1 MEATVRRISSIFLSL
16 ALVAAGVVL
25 TTSVASAAPG
35 DVTQSSSAAL
45 APSAITGATPAKL
58 IRLPKTDSF
67 LAFGRVTATAGAHN
81 YLWKVKNDL
90 TIDATFGAVDLGAD
104 FAYPTSAQSN
114 CVSSGMS
121 TNCGNAT
128 VIISETLDKYA
139 IFYTRQLK
147 GTTGSL
153 DQSVLSFGIGSLST
167 GAVTARS
174 MFLTSVDPNSG
185 TTVANYSAYS
195 STEIGRDQCVA
206 GTGATKNSA
215 ALSYPMVNSSS
226 FQFRP
231 NGSIFFGM
239 TCNYSN
245 SATIIASGQAGVLKE
260 YTTSLLVGLIPSNS
274 SLVIDTSFGT
284 NGRVIT
290 FNTDTSC
297 VSMGP
302 GSNSVDSSVTSLTS
316 TAPYL
321 VVINSESARSTTLPT
336 WQTNSLFTGYDGCS
350 IGMSTVYTHKI
361 TPYTAN
367 GTALTT
373 QTIGTGESAY
383 VQKWIIDPLGR
394 WNGLFRTM
402 GMTQT
407 TSAIRL
413 TNGILDTTLG
423 TNGLKSLSTLPS
435 TIVVGGTTV
444 QMNYSILG
452 VVSAGNTLYFA
463 GLASGSTG
471 SFPPSCSSTATVS
484 QSSYPYLLSFDSG
497 LLTTYGT
504 SGLGA
509 AGSVSAVE
517 NASCGGG
524 SAAGSSY
531 VDATG
536 RTGYVTIVAALGSQT
551 AGYVGFKWDAA
562 QGVTS
567 GSDGDVGVAQVPTTT
582 TTTIAPT
589 TTTTIAPTTT
599 TTVAPTT
606 TSTIAPT
613 TTTTTTTLPRVAA
626 AAPVTQNRIDS
637 VVYSKKLPTAVQT
650 NTALQVLSATDA
662 KNLDIRTFTPKVCVA
677 LTTSVLLV
685 NSGRCSVQII
695 DQDTKAVVRSMS
707 TTVKASDVRVGSVPT
722 VASPVMFTQASA
734 VLNAAGLAQV
744 QKIAKAAKNASRVV
758 VIGHAASL
766 TNISEFRFAIS
777 RERATTVKAALIK
790 AGVTAV
796 IEIVAQSDNQPVKTA
811 KTASAQA
818 KNRRADVYIFG

>member
-1 MEATVRRISSIFLSL
+1 MRRFSSLLLSL
-16 ALVAAGVVL
+16 TLVAAGVVL

-45 APSAITGATPAKL
+45 APSAITGATPARL
-58 IRLPKTDSF
+58 VRLPKTDSF
-67 LAFGRVTATAGAHN
+67 LVFGRIQATAGAHN
-81 YLWKVKNDL
+81 YLWKIKNDL
-90 TIDATFGAVDLGAD
+90 TIDTTFGAIDLGD
-104 FAYPTSAQSN
+104 EFAHPTSAQSN
-114 CVSSGMS
+114 CVSSGVS

-128 VIISETLDKYA
+128 VMISETQDKYA
-139 IFYTRQLK
+139 ILYTRQLK

-153 DQSVLSFGIGSLST
+153 DQSVLSFAIGSLST

-174 MFLTSVDPNSG
+174 VFLTSVDPNSG

-195 STEIGRDQCVA
+195 STELGRDQCVA

-215 ALSYPMVNSSS
+215 AFSYPMVNSSS

-231 NGSIFFGM
+231 NGSIFFGLS
-239 TCNYSN
+239 CNYSN
-245 SATIIASGQAGVLKE
+245 SAAIIASGQAGVLKE

-284 NGRVIT
+284 NGRVAT

-302 GSNSVDSSVTSLTS
+302 GSNNVDSSVTSLTS
-316 TAPYL
+316 TVPYL

-336 WQTNSLFTGYDGCS
+336 WQTNILFTGYDGCS

-394 WNGLFRTM
+394 WNGLLRTM

-435 TIVVGGTTV
+435 TIVVGGMTV
-444 QMNYSILG
+444 RMSYSILG

-463 GLASGSTG
+463 GLASASTG
-471 SFPPSCSSTATVS
+471 ASPPSCLSTATVT

-509 AGSVSAVE
+509 PGSVSAVE
-517 NASCGGG
+517 NASCTG
-524 SAAGSSY
+524 SGTLGASY

-551 AGYVGFKWDAA
+551 AGYVGMKWDAA

-567 GSDGDVGVAQVPTTT
+567 GSDGDVGVAQVPTSTTTVAPTT
-582 TTTIAPT
+582 TTTTTVAPT
-589 TTTTIAPTTT
+589 TTTSTTIAPTTT
-599 TTVAPTT
+599 TTVAP
-606 TSTIAPT
+606 
-613 TTTTTTTLPRVAA
+613 VAA
-626 AAPVTQNRIDS
+626 AARVIPNRIDS

-650 NTALQVLSATDA
+650 NTALKVLSTKDA
-662 KNLDIRTFTPKVCVA
+662 KTLDIRTVTPKVCVG

-695 DQDTKAVVRSMS
+695 DQNTKAVVRSMS
-707 TTVKASDVRVGSVPT
+707 TTVTASKARVGSVPT
-722 VASPVMFTQASA
+722 VASPVMFKQASA
-734 VLNAAGLAQV
+734 VLNATGLAQV

-758 VIGHAASL
+758 VIGHAAAL
-766 TNISEFRFAIS
+766 TDISEFRFAIS
-777 RERATTVKAALIK
+777 RDRAKAVKNALVK
-790 AGVTAV
+790 AGVTAT
-796 IEIVAQSDNQPVKTA
+796 IEIVSQSDNQPVKTQ
-811 KTASAQA
+811 KTEADQS
-818 KNRRADVYIFG
+818 KNRRADVYIFR

>member
-1 MEATVRRISSIFLSL
+1 MEAAVRRISSLFLSL
-16 ALVAAGVVL
+16 ALVASGVVL

-35 DVTQSSSAAL
+35 DVTLNTSAVI
-45 APSAITGATPAKL
+45 APSVIAGATPTRL
-58 IRLPKTDSF
+58 VRLPKTDSF

-90 TIDATFGAVDLGAD
+90 TIDATFGAVDLGAE
-104 FAYPTSAQSN
+104 FAYPTSAQSV
-114 CVSSGMS
+114 CASGAS

-128 VIISETLDKYA
+128 VIVSETQDKYA
-139 IFYTRQLK
+139 ILYTRYLK
-147 GTTGSL
+147 GVTGSM
-153 DQSVLSFGIGSLST
+153 DQSVLSFAMGSLST
-167 GAVTARS
+167 GAVAARS
-174 MFLTSVDPNSG
+174 IFLTSVDTNQGS
-185 TTVANYSAYS
+185 TVANYSAYS

-206 GTGATKNSA
+206 GIGATKNSA
-215 ALSYPMVNSSS
+215 ALSYAMVNSSS

-231 NGSIFFGM
+231 NGSIYFGLS
-239 TCNYSN
+239 CNYSN
-245 SATIIASGQAGVLKE
+245 SYAITSTSQAGVLKE
-260 YTTSLLVGLIPSNS
+260 YTASLLVSLIPSNS

-284 NGRVIT
+284 NGRVTT

-297 VSMGP
+297 VSPGP

-321 VVINSESARSTTLPT
+321 VVINGEFARSTTLPT

-350 IGMSTVYTHKI
+350 GGMSTVYTHKI

-367 GTALTT
+367 GTAMTT
-373 QTIGTGESAY
+373 QTIGTGDSAY
-383 VQKWIIDPLGR
+383 VPRWVIDPLGR
-394 WNGLFRTM
+394 WNGLYRTM

-444 QMNYSILG
+444 RMNYSILG

-463 GLASGSTG
+463 GLASASTG
-471 SFPPSCSSTATVS
+471 TSTNICSSSTTIT
-484 QSSYPYLLSFDSG
+484 QSYYPYLLSFDSG

-509 AGSVSAVE
+509 AGSFSVAE
-517 NASCGGG
+517 NAPCAGT
-524 SAAGSSY
+524 SAGTSY

-536 RTGYVTIVAALGSQT
+536 RTGYVTNVATLGSQT
-551 AGYVGFKWDAA
+551 AGFLGFKWDAA

-567 GSDGDVGVAQVPTTT
+567 GSDGDIGVAQVPTTT
-582 TTTIAPT
+582 TTT
-589 TTTTIAPTTT
+589 TT

-606 TSTIAPT
+606 T
-613 TTTTTTTLPRVAA
+613 TTLAPVVAA
-626 AAPVTQNRIDS
+626 VRVTPNRIDT
-637 VVYSKKLPTAVQT
+637 VVYSKKLPAAVQK
-650 NTALQVLSATDA
+650 NTALKVLSKKDA
-662 KNLDIRTFTPKVCVA
+662 ANLDIRTITPKVCVA
-677 LTTSVLLV
+677 LTTSILLV

-695 DQDTKAVVRSMS
+695 DEKTKAVVRSMR
-707 TTVKASDVRVGSVPT
+707 TTVKAADVRVGSVPT
-722 VASPVMFTQASA
+722 VASPVMFKQASA
-734 VLNAAGLAQV
+734 ILNATGLAQV
-744 QKIAKAAKNASRVV
+744 QKIAEAAKSASRVV

-777 RERATTVKAALIK
+777 RDRATAVKAALIK
-790 AGVTAV
+790 AGVTAT
-796 IEIVAQSDNQPVKTA
+796 IEIVAQSDNQPVKTK
-811 KTASAQA
+811 KTEASQAQ
-818 KNRRADVYIFG
+818 NRRADVYIFR

>member
-128 VIISETLDKYA
+128 VIVSESQDKYA
-139 IFYTRQLK
+139 ILYTRQLK

-174 MFLTSVDPNSG
+174 VFLTSVDPNSG

-567 GSDGDVGVAQVPTTT
+567 GSDGDVG
-582 TTTIAPT
+582 APQTT

>member
-128 VIISETLDKYA
+128 VIVSESQDKYA
-139 IFYTRQLK
+139 ILYTRQLK

-174 MFLTSVDPNSG
+174 VFLTSVDPNSG

-567 GSDGDVGVAQVPTTT
+567 GSDGDVGAPQTTT

>member
-1 MEATVRRISSIFLSL
+1 MEAIVRRISSLFMSL
-16 ALVAAGVVL
+16 TLVAAGVVL

-90 TIDATFGAVDLGAD
+90 TIDATFGAIDLGD
-104 FAYPTSAQSN
+104 EFAYPTSAQSN

-128 VIISETLDKYA
+128 VTISETLDKYA

-147 GTTGSL
+147 GATGSL

-195 STEIGRDQCVA
+195 STEMGRDQCVA

-215 ALSYPMVNSSS
+215 AFSYPMVNSSS

-245 SATIIASGQAGVLKE
+245 AATIIASGQAGVLKE

-284 NGRVIT
+284 NGRVAT

-297 VSMGP
+297 VSAGP

-316 TAPYL
+316 TVPYL

-444 QMNYSILG
+444 RMNYSILG

-471 SFPPSCSSTATVS
+471 SYPPSCSSTATVS

-504 SGLGA
+504 NGLGA
-509 AGSVSAVE
+509 PGSFSAVE
-517 NASCGGG
+517 NASCGG

-531 VDATG
+531 VDTTG

-567 GSDGDVGVAQVPTTT
+567 GGDGDVG
-582 TTTIAPT
+582 APQTT

-613 TTTTTTTLPRVAA
+613 TTTTLPRVAA
-626 AAPVTQNRIDS
+626 AVRATPNRIDT

-650 NTALQVLSATDA
+650 NTALKVLSAKDA
-662 KNLDIRTFTPKVCVA
+662 VDLDIRTITPKVCVA